1 MNRNIRSNQIIEN
14 GKKYLVFNLTNEI
27 ILDFQI
33 SIINNNQDDFIKAE
47 KIIDDEEINIK
58 YYIDGYISLI
68 EYLERKEISKESI
81 SNIVCSIAKTIVCC
95 YDLSLSPNNNVLDF
109 NSIFIHED
117 TQNVKLI
124 NLPLNDKYIKDIN
137 KCYIT
142 MIDALIKYVLV
153 NSRIK
158 PGAADE
164 LINIRNNV
172 KKKGLDI
179 VSFATSLNK
188 GFPNEIEKYKS
199 QIIAEETKIADIKKI
214 TSSPL
219 VKNNNLNNIEN
230 NRIGVNEKMIES
242 RKKSPTPPVS
252 KNMPPRAVKKN
263 NVSGDRNLNTNQKA
277 PLAGRSVQ
285 NNTGNLEQAN
295 KVNQNI
301 NMVRNNIARN
311 NNAYSNSE
319 NHYSNNMNHYSNNT
333 NIKQKTQFKTS
344 KIVASIIIQP
354 IIIGLILLA
363 VLVIAKTS
371 TQAIGLGVF
380 IAAIDIF
387 VLAILLDPNKKEV
400 IGEEI
405 IPQQQS
411 PDIDNYVHTMGNSE
425 VNIDNDLDIEDNFD
439 EVVDNVNII
448 DDLDSMIIDDSTNV
462 IIDEETNIL
471 DEETDLLNEDT
482 DILSE
487 ETSLIEEEVEPIILP
502 DYILEV
508 DNNEVVESI
517 EVIHEENY
525 VIGRQAQLQNY
536 ITNSGVSRRHVEIV
550 KENDEFY
557 VRDLKSKNG
566 TRINNIRMASGEQ
579 KKLNNNDVIEIPDL
593 AITFRLALEEQ

>member
-263 NVSGDRNLNTNQKA
+263 NVSGDRNLNTKQKA

-333 NIKQKTQFKTS
+333 NVKQKTQFKTS
-344 KIVASIIIQP
+344 RIVASIIMQP

-387 VLAILLDPNKKEV
+387 VLAILLNPNKKEV

-405 IPQQQS
+405 IHQQQF
-411 PDIDNYVHTMGNSE
+411 
-425 VNIDNDLDIEDNFD
+425 VNDGIYSAPVD
-439 EVVDNVNII
+439 EPLSHI
-448 DDLDSMIIDDSTNV
+448 DDGLDEEDSVNEAEEDIN

-487 ETSLIEEEVEPIILP
+487 ETSLIEEVEPIILP

-508 DNNEVVESI
+508 DNNEVVENI

>member
-1 MNRNIRSNQIIEN
+1 MNRNIRSNQIIED

-33 SIINNNQDDFIKAE
+33 SIINNNQNNFIKAE
-47 KIIDDEEINIK
+47 KIIDDEEVTIK
-58 YYIDGYISLI
+58 YYIDEYITLI

-81 SNIVCSIAKTIVCC
+81 SNVVCSIAKTILCC

-172 KKKGLDI
+172 KKKELDI

-188 GFPNEIEKYKS
+188 DFPNEIEKYKS
-199 QIIAEETKIADIKKI
+199 EIIAEETKIADIKKV

-219 VKNNNLNNIEN
+219 VKNNNLNNIQN
-230 NRIGVNEKMIES
+230 NRVGVNEKMIES

-263 NVSGDRNLNTNQKA
+263 NVSTDRNLNTNQKA
-277 PLAGRSVQ
+277 PLVGRSIQ
-285 NNTGNLEQAN
+285 NNRGNLEQAN
-295 KVNQNI
+295 KVSQNK
-301 NMVRNNIARN
+301 NMIRDNIARN
-311 NNAYSNSE
+311 NNV
-319 NHYSNNMNHYSNNT
+319 YSNNANHHANGT

-344 KIVASIIIQP
+344 RIVASIIIQP

-371 TQAIGLGVF
+371 AQSIGLGVF

-387 VLAILLDPNKKEV
+387 VLAILLNPNKKEV
-400 IGEEI
+400 IDEEI
-405 IPQQQS
+405 IHQQQFDNE
-411 PDIDNYVHTMGNSE
+411 DIYAAP
-425 VNIDNDLDIEDNFD
+425 IDEPLSHIDYYLDEEDGAD
-439 EVVDNVNII
+439 EVEENI
-448 DDLDSMIIDDSTNV
+448 N

-471 DEETDLLNEDT
+471 SEETDLLNEDT

-487 ETSLIEEEVEPIILP
+487 ETSLIEEVEPIILP

-508 DNNEVVESI
+508 DNNEVVENI
-517 EVIHEENY
+517 EVIHEEDY

-550 KENDEFY
+550 KENDGFY

-593 AITFRLALEEQ
+593 AITFRLALKEQ

>member
-263 NVSGDRNLNTNQKA
+263 NVSGDRNLNTKQKA

-333 NIKQKTQFKTS
+333 NVKQKTQFKTS
-344 KIVASIIIQP
+344 RIVASIIMQP

-387 VLAILLDPNKKEV
+387 VLAILLNPNEKEV

-405 IPQQQS
+405 IHQQQF
-411 PDIDNYVHTMGNSE
+411 
-425 VNIDNDLDIEDNFD
+425 VNDGIYSAPVD
-439 EVVDNVNII
+439 EPLSHI
-448 DDLDSMIIDDSTNV
+448 DDGLDEEDSVNEAEEDIN

>member
-1 MNRNIRSNQIIEN
+1 MNRNIRSNQIIED

-33 SIINNNQDDFIKAE
+33 SIINNNQNNFIKAE
-47 KIIDDEEINIK
+47 KIIDDEEVTIK
-58 YYIDGYISLI
+58 YYIDEYITLI

-81 SNIVCSIAKTIVCC
+81 SNVVCSIAKTILCC

-172 KKKGLDI
+172 KKKELDI

-188 GFPNEIEKYKS
+188 DFPNEIEKYKS
-199 QIIAEETKIADIKKI
+199 EIIAEETKIADIKKV

-219 VKNNNLNNIEN
+219 VKNNNLNNIQN
-230 NRIGVNEKMIES
+230 NRVGVNEKMIES

-263 NVSGDRNLNTNQKA
+263 NVSTDRNLNTNQKA
-277 PLAGRSVQ
+277 PLVGRSIQ
-285 NNTGNLEQAN
+285 NNRGNLEQAN
-295 KVNQNI
+295 KVSQNK
-301 NMVRNNIARN
+301 NMIRDNIARN
-311 NNAYSNSE
+311 NNV
-319 NHYSNNMNHYSNNT
+319 YSNNANHHANGT

-344 KIVASIIIQP
+344 RIVASIIIQP

-371 TQAIGLGVF
+371 AQSIGLGVF

-387 VLAILLDPNKKEV
+387 VLAILLNPNKKEV
-400 IGEEI
+400 IDEEI
-405 IPQQQS
+405 IHQQQFDNE
-411 PDIDNYVHTMGNSE
+411 DIYAAP
-425 VNIDNDLDIEDNFD
+425 IDEPLSHIDYYLDEEDGAD
-439 EVVDNVNII
+439 EVEENI
-448 DDLDSMIIDDSTNV
+448 N

-471 DEETDLLNEDT
+471 SEETDLLNEDT

-487 ETSLIEEEVEPIILP
+487 ETSLIEEVEPIILP

-508 DNNEVVESI
+508 DNNEVVENI
-517 EVIHEENY
+517 EVIHEEDY

-593 AITFRLALEEQ
+593 AITFRLALKEQ

>member
-1 MNRNIRSNQIIEN
+1 MNRNIISNQIIEN

-33 SIINNNQDDFIKAE
+33 DIINNNQDDFIKAKKNIE
-47 KIIDDEEINIK
+47 DGDINIK
-58 YYIDGYISLI
+58 YYINGYINLM
-68 EYLERKEISKESI
+68 EYLERKEISKEII
-81 SNIVCSIAKTIVCC
+81 SNIICSIAKIIVCC

-109 NSIFIHED
+109 NSVFIHKD

-137 KCYIT
+137 KSYIT

-158 PGAADE
+158 QGTAEE

-172 KKKGLDI
+172 RKQGLDI
-179 VSFATSLNK
+179 VTFTTLLNK
-188 GFPNEIEKYKS
+188 DFPKEVEKYKS
-199 QIIAEETKIADIKKI
+199 EIIAEETKIANIKKI
-214 TSSPL
+214 TTSSL

-230 NRIGVNEKMIES
+230 NRIGVNEEMIES
-242 RKKSPTPPVS
+242 KKKSPTPPVS

-263 NVSGDRNLNTNQKA
+263 NVSGERNLNVRPKA
-277 PLAGRSVQ
+277 SLAGKSVQ
-285 NNTGNLEQAN
+285 NNTRNLGQ
-295 KVNQNI
+295 VNNVNENI
-301 NMVRNNIARN
+301 NMVRNNVAKN
-311 NNAYSNSE
+311 NNI
-319 NHYSNNMNHYSNNT
+319 YSNNMNHYSNNT
-333 NIKQKTQFKTS
+333 NVKQKTQFKTS
-344 KIVASIIIQP
+344 RIVSSIIIQP
-354 IIIGLILLA
+354 IIIGLILLS

-387 VLAILLDPNKKEV
+387 ALAILLNPNKKEV

-405 IPQQQS
+405 IPQQQFAN
-411 PDIDNYVHTMGNSE
+411 INNYVQPIENPE
-425 VNIDNDLDIEDNFD
+425 ANIDNGLDIENNFD
-439 EVVDNVNII
+439 EIVDYINII
-448 DDLDSMIIDDSTNV
+448 DDPDSMIIDDSTNV
-462 IIDEETNIL
+462 IIDEETNVL

-517 EVIHEENY
+517 EVVHEENY

-536 ITNSGVSRRHVEIV
+536 ITNAGVSRRHVEIV

-593 AITFRLALEEQ
+593 AITFKLDFEEHNINC

>member
-47 KIIDDEEINIK
+47 KIIDDEEVNIK

-285 NNTGNLEQAN
+285 NNTGNLEEAN
-295 KVNQNI
+295 KINQNI
-301 NMVRNNIARN
+301 NMVKNNIARN

-333 NIKQKTQFKTS
+333 NVKQKTQFKTS
-344 KIVASIIIQP
+344 RIVASIIMQP

-387 VLAILLDPNKKEV
+387 VLAILLNPNKKEV

-405 IPQQQS
+405 IHQQQFVNDGIYS
-411 PDIDNYVHTMGNSE
+411 APVDDPLSHIDDG
-425 VNIDNDLDIEDNFD
+425 LDEEDGID
-439 EVVDNVNII
+439 EVEENI
-448 DDLDSMIIDDSTNV
+448 N

-487 ETSLIEEEVEPIILP
+487 ETSLIEEVEPIILP

-508 DNNEVVESI
+508 DNNEVVENI

>member
-333 NIKQKTQFKTS
+333 NVKQKTQFKTS
-344 KIVASIIIQP
+344 RIVASIIMQP

-387 VLAILLDPNKKEV
+387 VLAILLNPNKKEV

-405 IPQQQS
+405 IHQQQF
-411 PDIDNYVHTMGNSE
+411 
-425 VNIDNDLDIEDNFD
+425 VNDGIYSAPVD
-439 EVVDNVNII
+439 EPLSHI
-448 DDLDSMIIDDSTNV
+448 DDGLDEEDSVNEAEEDIN

>member
-47 KIIDDEEINIK
+47 KIIDDEEVNIK

-285 NNTGNLEQAN
+285 NNTGNLEEAN
-295 KVNQNI
+295 KINQNI
-301 NMVRNNIARN
+301 NMVKNNIARN

-387 VLAILLDPNKKEV
+387 VLAILLNPNKKEV

-405 IPQQQS
+405 IHQQQFVNDGIYS
-411 PDIDNYVHTMGNSE
+411 APVDDPLSHIDDG
-425 VNIDNDLDIEDNFD
+425 LDEEDGID
-439 EVVDNVNII
+439 EVEENI
-448 DDLDSMIIDDSTNV
+448 N

-487 ETSLIEEEVEPIILP
+487 ETSLIEEVEPIILP

-508 DNNEVVESI
+508 DNNEVVENI

>member
-263 NVSGDRNLNTNQKA
+263 NVSGDRNSNTKQKA

-333 NIKQKTQFKTS
+333 NVKQKTQFKTS
-344 KIVASIIIQP
+344 RIVASIIMQP

-387 VLAILLDPNKKEV
+387 VLAILLNPNEKEV

-405 IPQQQS
+405 IHQQQF
-411 PDIDNYVHTMGNSE
+411 
-425 VNIDNDLDIEDNFD
+425 VNDGIYSAPVD
-439 EVVDNVNII
+439 EPLSHI
-448 DDLDSMIIDDSTNV
+448 DDGLDEEDSVNEAEEDIN

>member
-1 MNRNIRSNQIIEN
+1 MNRNIISNQIIEN
-14 GKKYLVFNLTNEI
+14 GKKYLIFNLTNEI
-27 ILDFQI
+27 VLDFQI
-33 SIINNNQDDFIKAE
+33 DIINNNQDDFIKAE
-47 KIIDDEEINIK
+47 KIIEYEDVNIK
-58 YYIDGYISLI
+58 YYIDGYISLM

-81 SNIVCSIAKTIVCC
+81 SNIICSIAKTIVCC
-95 YDLSLSPNNNVLDF
+95 DDLSLNPNNNVLDL

-117 TQNVKLI
+117 TQNIKLI
-124 NLPLNDKYIKDIN
+124 NLPINDKYIRNIN

-158 PGAADE
+158 PGTADE
-164 LINIRNNV
+164 LINIRNNI
-172 KKKGLDI
+172 KKEGLDI

-188 GFPNEIEKYKS
+188 GFPKEIQKYKS
-199 QIIAEETKIADIKKI
+199 QIIAEETKIADIKRSK
-214 TSSPL
+214 SSAL
-219 VKNNNLNNIEN
+219 VKNNNSNSIEN
-230 NRIGVNEKMIES
+230 NIVGVNEKMMES
-242 RKKSPTPPVS
+242 NKKSPTPPVL

-263 NVSGDRNLNTNQKA
+263 NVSEERNLNTMPKA
-277 PLAGRSVQ
+277 PLAGRGVQ
-285 NNTGNLEQAN
+285 NNTKNLSQ
-295 KVNQNI
+295 VNNVNENI
-301 NMVRNNIARN
+301 NMIRNNIARN
-311 NNAYSNSE
+311 NEIYGNSE
-319 NHYSNNMNHYSNNT
+319 NHYSNNVNHYSNNT
-333 NIKQKTQFKTS
+333 NVSQKTQFKTS
-344 KIVASIIIQP
+344 RIVASIIIQP
-354 IIIGLILLA
+354 ITIGLILLVA
-363 VLVIAKTS
+363 LVIAKTS

-380 IAAIDIF
+380 IAGIDIF
-387 VLAILLDPNKKEV
+387 VLAILLNPNKKEV
-400 IGEEI
+400 IGEAVIHE
-405 IPQQQS
+405 QQF
-411 PDIDNYVHTMGNSE
+411 
-425 VNIDNDLDIEDNFD
+425 VNNGINAVPVEEHVFG
-439 EVVDNVNII
+439 I
-448 DDLDSMIIDDSTNV
+448 DDGLDEEDSINELGEDIN

-517 EVIHEENY
+517 EVIHKENY

-536 ITNSGVSRRHVEIV
+536 ITNSGVSRRHIEIV

-593 AITFRLALEEQ
+593 AITFRLTLEE

>member
-1 MNRNIRSNQIIEN
+1 MNRNIRSNQIIED

-33 SIINNNQDDFIKAE
+33 SIINNNQNNFIKAE
-47 KIIDDEEINIK
+47 KIIDDEEVTIK
-58 YYIDGYISLI
+58 YYIDEYITLI

-81 SNIVCSIAKTIVCC
+81 SNVVCSIAKTILCC

-172 KKKGLDI
+172 KKKELDI

-188 GFPNEIEKYKS
+188 DFPNEIEKYKS
-199 QIIAEETKIADIKKI
+199 EIIAEETKIADIKKV

-219 VKNNNLNNIEN
+219 VKNNNLNNIQN
-230 NRIGVNEKMIES
+230 NRVGVNEKMIES

-263 NVSGDRNLNTNQKA
+263 NVSTDRNLNTNQKA
-277 PLAGRSVQ
+277 PLVGRSIQ
-285 NNTGNLEQAN
+285 NNRGNLEQAN
-295 KVNQNI
+295 KVSQNK
-301 NMVRNNIARN
+301 NMIRDNIARN
-311 NNAYSNSE
+311 NNV
-319 NHYSNNMNHYSNNT
+319 YSNNANHHANGT

-344 KIVASIIIQP
+344 RIVASIIIQP

-371 TQAIGLGVF
+371 AQSIGLGVF

-387 VLAILLDPNKKEV
+387 VLAILLNPNKKEV
-400 IGEEI
+400 IDEEI
-405 IPQQQS
+405 IHQQQFDNE
-411 PDIDNYVHTMGNSE
+411 DIYAAP
-425 VNIDNDLDIEDNFD
+425 IDEPLSHIDYYLDEEDGAD
-439 EVVDNVNII
+439 EVEENI
-448 DDLDSMIIDDSTNV
+448 N

-471 DEETDLLNEDT
+471 SEETDLLNEDT

-487 ETSLIEEEVEPIILP
+487 ETSLIEEVEPIILP

-508 DNNEVVESI
+508 DNNEVVENI
-517 EVIHEENY
+517 EVIHEEDY

-536 ITNSGVSRRHVEIV
+536 ITNNGVSRRHVEIV

-593 AITFRLALEEQ
+593 AITFRLALKEQ

>member
-47 KIIDDEEINIK
+47 KIIDDEEVNIK

-263 NVSGDRNLNTNQKA
+263 NVSGVRNLNTNQKA

-285 NNTGNLEQAN
+285 NNTGNLEEAN
-295 KVNQNI
+295 KINQNI
-301 NMVRNNIARN
+301 NMVKNNIARN

-387 VLAILLDPNKKEV
+387 VLAILLNPNKKEV

-405 IPQQQS
+405 IHQQQFVNDGIYS
-411 PDIDNYVHTMGNSE
+411 APVDDPLSHIDDG
-425 VNIDNDLDIEDNFD
+425 LDEEDGID
-439 EVVDNVNII
+439 EVEENI
-448 DDLDSMIIDDSTNV
+448 N

-487 ETSLIEEEVEPIILP
+487 ETSLIEEVEPIILP

-508 DNNEVVESI
+508 DNNEVVENI

>member
-263 NVSGDRNLNTNQKA
+263 NVSGDRNSNTKQKA

-333 NIKQKTQFKTS
+333 NVKQKTQFKTS
-344 KIVASIIIQP
+344 RIVASIIMQP

-387 VLAILLDPNKKEV
+387 VLAILLNPNEKEV

-405 IPQQQS
+405 IHQQQF
-411 PDIDNYVHTMGNSE
+411 
-425 VNIDNDLDIEDNFD
+425 VNDGIYSAPVD
-439 EVVDNVNII
+439 EPLSHI
-448 DDLDSMIIDDSTNV
+448 DDGLDEEDSVNEAEEDIN

-487 ETSLIEEEVEPIILP
+487 ETSLIEEVEPIILP

-508 DNNEVVESI
+508 DNNEVVENI

>member
-1 MNRNIRSNQIIEN
+1 MNRNIISNQIIEN

-47 KIIDDEEINIK
+47 KIIDDEEVNIK

-285 NNTGNLEQAN
+285 NNTGNLEEAN
-295 KVNQNI
+295 KINQNI
-301 NMVRNNIARN
+301 NMVKNNIARN

-387 VLAILLDPNKKEV
+387 VLAILLNPNKKEV

-405 IPQQQS
+405 IHQQQFVNDGIYS
-411 PDIDNYVHTMGNSE
+411 APVDEPLSHIDDG
-425 VNIDNDLDIEDNFD
+425 LDEEDGID
-439 EVVDNVNII
+439 EVEENI
-448 DDLDSMIIDDSTNV
+448 N

-487 ETSLIEEEVEPIILP
+487 ETSLIEEVEPIILP

-508 DNNEVVESI
+508 DNNEVVENI

>member
-1 MNRNIRSNQIIEN
+1 MNRNIRSNQIIED

-33 SIINNNQDDFIKAE
+33 SIINNNQNNFIKAE
-47 KIIDDEEINIK
+47 KIIDDEEVTIK
-58 YYIDGYISLI
+58 YYIDEYITLI

-81 SNIVCSIAKTIVCC
+81 SNVVCSIAKTILCC

-172 KKKGLDI
+172 KKKELDI

-188 GFPNEIEKYKS
+188 DFPNEIEKYKS
-199 QIIAEETKIADIKKI
+199 EIIAEETKIADIKKV

-219 VKNNNLNNIEN
+219 VKNNNLNNIQN
-230 NRIGVNEKMIES
+230 NRVGVNEKMIES

-263 NVSGDRNLNTNQKA
+263 NVSTDRNLNTNQKA
-277 PLAGRSVQ
+277 PLVGRSIQ
-285 NNTGNLEQAN
+285 NNRGNLEQAN
-295 KVNQNI
+295 KVSQNK
-301 NMVRNNIARN
+301 NMIRDNIARN
-311 NNAYSNSE
+311 NNV
-319 NHYSNNMNHYSNNT
+319 YSNNANHHVNGT

-344 KIVASIIIQP
+344 RIVASIIIQP

-371 TQAIGLGVF
+371 AQSIGLGVF

-387 VLAILLDPNKKEV
+387 VLAILLNPNKKEV
-400 IGEEI
+400 IDEEI
-405 IPQQQS
+405 IHQQQFDNE
-411 PDIDNYVHTMGNSE
+411 DIYAAP
-425 VNIDNDLDIEDNFD
+425 IDEPLSHIDYYLDEEDGAD
-439 EVVDNVNII
+439 EVEENI
-448 DDLDSMIIDDSTNV
+448 N

-471 DEETDLLNEDT
+471 SEETDLLNEDT

-487 ETSLIEEEVEPIILP
+487 ETSLIEEVEPIILP

-508 DNNEVVESI
+508 DNNEVVENI
-517 EVIHEENY
+517 EVIHEEDY

-593 AITFRLALEEQ
+593 AITFRLALKEQ

>member
-1 MNRNIRSNQIIEN
+1 M
-14 GKKYLVFNLTNEI
+14 
-27 ILDFQI
+27 
-33 SIINNNQDDFIKAE
+33 
-47 KIIDDEEINIK
+47 
-58 YYIDGYISLI
+58 
-68 EYLERKEISKESI
+68 
-81 SNIVCSIAKTIVCC
+81 
-95 YDLSLSPNNNVLDF
+95 
-109 NSIFIHED
+109 
-117 TQNVKLI
+117 KLI

-172 KKKGLDI
+172 KKKELDI

-188 GFPNEIEKYKS
+188 DFPNEIEKYKS
-199 QIIAEETKIADIKKI
+199 EIIAEETKIADIKKV

-219 VKNNNLNNIEN
+219 VKNNNLNNIQN
-230 NRIGVNEKMIES
+230 NRVGVNEKMIES

-263 NVSGDRNLNTNQKA
+263 NVSTDRNLNTNQKA
-277 PLAGRSVQ
+277 PLVGRSIQ
-285 NNTGNLEQAN
+285 NNRGNLEQAN
-295 KVNQNI
+295 KVSQNK
-301 NMVRNNIARN
+301 NMIRDNIARN
-311 NNAYSNSE
+311 NNV
-319 NHYSNNMNHYSNNT
+319 YSNNANHHANGT

-344 KIVASIIIQP
+344 RIVASIIIQP

-371 TQAIGLGVF
+371 AQSIGLGVF

-387 VLAILLDPNKKEV
+387 VLAILLNPNKKEV
-400 IGEEI
+400 IDEEI
-405 IPQQQS
+405 IHQQQFDNE
-411 PDIDNYVHTMGNSE
+411 DIYAAP
-425 VNIDNDLDIEDNFD
+425 IDEPLSHIDYYLDEEDGAD
-439 EVVDNVNII
+439 EVEENI
-448 DDLDSMIIDDSTNV
+448 N

-471 DEETDLLNEDT
+471 SEETDLLNEDT

-487 ETSLIEEEVEPIILP
+487 ETSLIEEVEPIILP

-508 DNNEVVESI
+508 DNNEVVENI
-517 EVIHEENY
+517 EVIHEEDY

-593 AITFRLALEEQ
+593 AITFRLALKEQ

>member
-263 NVSGDRNLNTNQKA
+263 NVSGDRNSNTKQKA

-333 NIKQKTQFKTS
+333 NVKQKTQFKTS
-344 KIVASIIIQP
+344 RIVASIIMQP

-363 VLVIAKTS
+363 ALVIAKTS

-387 VLAILLDPNKKEV
+387 VLAILLNPNKKEV

-405 IPQQQS
+405 IHQQQF
-411 PDIDNYVHTMGNSE
+411 
-425 VNIDNDLDIEDNFD
+425 VNDGIYSAPVD
-439 EVVDNVNII
+439 EPLSHI
-448 DDLDSMIIDDSTNV
+448 DDGLDEEDSVNEAEEDIN

-487 ETSLIEEEVEPIILP
+487 ETSLIEEVEPIILP

-508 DNNEVVESI
+508 DNNEVVENI